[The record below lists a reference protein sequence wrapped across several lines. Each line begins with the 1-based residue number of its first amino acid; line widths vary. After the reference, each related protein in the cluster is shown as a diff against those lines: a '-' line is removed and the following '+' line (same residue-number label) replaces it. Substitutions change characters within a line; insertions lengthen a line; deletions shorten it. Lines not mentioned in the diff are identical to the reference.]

1 MIQKWPPF
9 AYTCLYKKKW
19 TKNWQIP
26 PQCVGQIDNCTTLYY
41 QRHWFGQ
48 KQLIHSFTEELR
60 SNLKKRILSSLAKN
74 LWKFLLAIFIDQ
86 INLYSYL
93 VLFSISYSQWTPHW
107 CHTCCFG
114 FKHIIAMVG
123 QKKNSGA
130 VRVLLSRSYLDF
142 ILILS
147 WFYPDFIQI
156 LSR

>member
-74 LWKFLLAIFIDQ
+74 LWKFLLVIFIDQ

-93 VLFSISYSQWTPHW
+93 VFFFYFLQSVDPPLVPYLQLWFQAYYCNGWAEKILW
-107 CHTCCFG
+107 CCPCP
-114 FKHIIAMVG
+114 
-123 QKKNSGA
+123 
-130 VRVLLSRSYLDF
+130 
-142 ILILS
+142 LI
-147 WFYPDFIQI
+147 
-156 LSR
+156 

>member
-1 MIQKWPPF
+1 MIQKRPPF

-60 SNLKKRILSSLAKN
+60 SRLKKRILSSLAKN
-74 LWKFLLAIFIDQ
+74 LWKFLLVIFIDQ

-93 VLFSISYSQWTPHW
+93 VFFFLFLIVSGPPIGAIPAALVSSILLQWL
-107 CHTCCFG
+107 G
-114 FKHIIAMVG
+114 R
-123 QKKNSGA
+123 KKTLVPSM
-130 VRVLLSRSYLDF
+130 SFYLDY
-142 ILILS
+142 ILIVS
-147 WFYPDFIQI
+147 WF
-156 LSR
+156 